1 MVWHRKLRAEV
12 MTTWLP
18 AALIGAVLGYG
29 IIYLREMGWLIAIAV
44 TLGLIIVY
52 ARQGRMRDIG
62 VLFLAEGIWPTYVAG
77 WGLWQD
83 ATRADAEVGPEM
95 WLFLATGL
103 LLIVGGLAII
113 GITLRGVGEPQ
124 SRSKI

>member
-1 MVWHRKLRAEV
+1 

-18 AALIGAVLGYG
+18 AVIGAVLGYG
-29 IIYLREMGWLIAIAV
+29 IIYLREMGWIIAIAV

-52 ARQGRMRDIG
+52 ARQGRLRDIG
-62 VLFLAEGIWPTYVAG
+62 VLLVAEGIWPTYVAG

-103 LLIVGGLAII
+103 LLIVGGLAVI
-113 GITLRGVGEPQ
+113 GTSLRGAGRSE
-124 SRSKI
+124 SRT